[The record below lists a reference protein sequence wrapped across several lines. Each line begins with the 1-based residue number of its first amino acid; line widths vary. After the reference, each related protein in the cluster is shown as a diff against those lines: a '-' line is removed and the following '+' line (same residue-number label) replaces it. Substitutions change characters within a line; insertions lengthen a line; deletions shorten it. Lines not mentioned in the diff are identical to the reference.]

1 MANKRKK
8 KMSKPELVEVMS
20 EDEFLRRER
29 AEIVNARIFITLG
42 LIGFWV
48 CVGLF
53 VVFIV
58 L

>member
-8 KMSKPELVEVMS
+8 KMSKLELVEVMS

-29 AEIVNARIFITLG
+29 AEIVNARILVTLG

-53 VVFIV
+53 IAFIV